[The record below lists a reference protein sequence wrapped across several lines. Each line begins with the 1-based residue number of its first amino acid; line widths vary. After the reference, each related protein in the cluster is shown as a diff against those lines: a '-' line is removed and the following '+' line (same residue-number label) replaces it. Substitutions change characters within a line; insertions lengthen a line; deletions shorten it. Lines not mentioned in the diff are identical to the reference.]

1 MDEFKKYN
9 NDLNEIYQEH
19 LEISIYS
26 KSRIFNILFSIEV
39 NKDNKS
45 DALILKDTIKQ
56 FKSNANGFL
65 IDLSKV
71 DNLEKLI
78 KSFQN
83 KQEIQEELIC
93 MKDILKLDNDSINL
107 KKQEDN
113 LFIIKIKK
121 ELLSYIKGCVNI
133 IEIFNIEKTKFY
145 HDLKDLEKSLSK
157 DNITNDI
164 NNIRERLEK
173 FDTNLIN
180 NNQNCASISII
191 ITLYQTKNFLPFLMS
206 KKEEDIKKI
215 EELTGEIEELIL
227 KVQI

>member
-1 MDEFKKYN
+1 
-9 NDLNEIYQEH
+9 
-19 LEISIYS
+19 
-26 KSRIFNILFSIEV
+26 
-39 NKDNKS
+39 
-45 DALILKDTIKQ
+45 
-56 FKSNANGFL
+56 
-65 IDLSKV
+65 
-71 DNLEKLI
+71 
-78 KSFQN
+78 
-83 KQEIQEELIC
+83 

-121 ELLSYIKGCVNI
+121 ELLKGYVNI

-157 DNITNDI
+157 ENITNDI

-215 EELTGEIEELIL
+215 EGLDNKSSDIKKLIDIISLIEM
-227 KVQI
+227 